1 MCVAKLAN
9 VSSEF
14 SSSLGANYPDVFV
27 GKVVD
32 WTDTAQWSAVFG
44 NEFRGNEDVG
54 EDLEKEAQWALYFS
68 EYGSGLA
75 IPHIMFF

>member
-1 MCVAKLAN
+1 VCVAKLAN

-14 SSSLGANYPDVFV
+14 SSSLGANHPDVFV

-75 IPHIMFF
+75 IPHIMF